1 LLKKKNSGGRSSCEK
16 VILKKGSG
24 GSFHCSLVSISFF
37 SFAWG
42 LDYPTK
48 PINLVTSASAGGP
61 SDLHARI
68 LGEAAS
74 KELGV
79 PVVVVNKPGP
89 GGALGASFVAN
100 EKPDG
105 YTYLATQS
113 GTMTSK
119 TMLVESLHGS
129 GRSVGKSY
137 VQEYRKRRKE
147 MIGLIKLVN

>member
-1 LLKKKNSGGRSSCEK
+1 MGTSC
-16 VILKKGSG
+16 LKKGLIRL
-24 GSFHCSLVSISFF
+24 SFMSLSLGLLFS

-42 LDYPTK
+42 QEYPTK
-48 PINLVTSASAGGP
+48 AITLVASATAGGP

-68 LGEAAS
+68 LGEAAG

-105 YTYLATQS
+105 YTFLVTQA
-113 GTMTSK
+113 GTFT
-119 TMLVESLHGS
+119 TNFAL
-129 GRSVGKSY
+129 Y
-137 VQEYRKRRKE
+137 
-147 MIGLIKLVN
+147 